1 MEKIVEFACG
11 HGLVGILL
19 AYRFPNLQVYLYDLQ
34 QRPTYAA
41 FLESFEAHGF
51 RRPGESKV
59 LPNVN
64 SFCEADLRTCSK
76 VLKNSI
82 VVCIHGCGDVNQ
94 DTIDMAIDSGAGASS
109 AFLYDIEMLEY
120 IVH

>member
-1 MEKIVEFACG
+1 MYVCSGRKVEKIVEFACG

-34 QRPTYAA
+34 QRPTYTA

-51 RRPGESKV
+51 RRPGETKV

-64 SFCEADLRTCSK
+64 SFREEDLRSCPAD
-76 VLKNSI
+76 VLKDSV

-94 DTIDMAIDSGAGASS
+94 DTIEMAINSGAGVCM
-109 AFLYDIEMLEY
+109 YE
-120 IVH
+120 